1 MKYLVLVFAIL
12 FYVIQAG
19 AQDYIQPNFEEL
31 AKHEAPEWYNDA
43 KFGIFIHWGLY
54 SVPAWA
60 TPIGEPGD
68 FEWEYY
74 YKNMPYAE
82 WYLNSLKIDGSP
94 TQRHHAETYG
104 EDFDYYEFI
113 PLFNKALK
121 KWNPDEMAGIIKKS
135 GANYA
140 VLTTKHHDGFTLWPS
155 RVENT
160 NFPESQATV
169 SRDVVGE
176 LSEAV
181 RKQGLKMG
189 LYYSGGLDWSFNK
202 VPVTHIRH
210 VFTGGPQGADYCAY
224 VDAHYKELINN
235 YKPDILWNDIGY
247 PKAGDLETI
256 LGNYFFQVPHGTVNN
271 RWQRKGIYNGDFVTP
286 EYSKL
291 DSITPFKW
299 ETCRGIGFS
308 FRYNRLEGPEEY
320 MSGTEIVQLL
330 VDIVSKN
337 GNLLLNIGP
346 KADGT
351 VPAEQKQALQE
362 VGEWLQTNGEGI
374 YGSRPWKRFG
384 TTTADGAEIRFTQKA
399 DVIYLFAWNFQD
411 KAVSIPENL
420 LPEFEKVVQIAK
432 SNRIDWKK
440 KDNTITFVLPGDTDK
455 ELPVCLKLKK

>member
-1 MKYLVLVFAIL
+1 
-12 FYVIQAG
+12 
-19 AQDYIQPNFEEL
+19 
-31 AKHEAPEWYNDA
+31 
-43 KFGIFIHWGLY
+43 
-54 SVPAWA
+54 
-60 TPIGEPGD
+60 
-68 FEWEYY
+68 
-74 YKNMPYAE
+74 
-82 WYLNSLKIDGSP
+82 
-94 TQRHHAETYG
+94 
-104 EDFDYYEFI
+104 
-113 PLFNKALK
+113 
-121 KWNPDEMAGIIKKS
+121 
-135 GANYA
+135 
-140 VLTTKHHDGFTLWPS
+140 
-155 RVENT
+155 
-160 NFPESQATV
+160 
-169 SRDVVGE
+169 
-176 LSEAV
+176 
-181 RKQGLKMG
+181 
-189 LYYSGGLDWSFNK
+189 
-202 VPVTHIRH
+202 THIRH

-235 YKPDILWNDIGY
+235 YQPDILWNDIGY

-308 FRYNRLEGPEEY
+308 FGYNRLEGPEEY

-399 DVIYLFAWNFQD
+399 DVIYLFAWNVQD

-455 ELPVCLKLKK
+455 EFPVCLKLKK

>member
-1 MKYLVLVFAIL
+1 MKYFVIAFCIL
-12 FYVIQAG
+12 FIGIPAKP
-19 AQDYIQPNFEEL
+19 QDYIQPNFEEL

-60 TPIGEPGD
+60 TPIGEPGN

-82 WYLNSLKIDGSP
+82 WYLNSLKIDGAP
-94 TQRHHAETYG
+94 TQKHHAETYG
-104 EDFDYYEFI
+104 KDFDYYDFI

-121 KWNPDEMAGIIKKS
+121 KWNPDLMAGVIKQS
-135 GANYA
+135 GAQYA

-155 RVENT
+155 RVSNT
-160 NFPESQATV
+160 NFPASQPTV

-176 LSEAV
+176 LSDAV
-181 RKQGLKMG
+181 RKKGLKMG

-202 VPVTHIRH
+202 VPVTHLRH
-210 VFTGGPQGADYCAY
+210 VFTGVPQGADYCAY
-224 VDAHYKELINN
+224 VDAHYKELINS

-256 LGNYFFQVPHGTVNN
+256 LANYFFQVPHGTVNN
-271 RWQRKGIYNGDFVTP
+271 RWQRKGVFNGDFVTP

-308 FRYNRLEGPEEY
+308 FGYNRLEGPEEY
-320 MSGTEIVQLL
+320 LSGTEIVQLL

-351 VPAEQKQALQE
+351 VPAEQKQALLE
-362 VGEWLQTNGEGI
+362 VGEWLKTNGEGI
-374 YGSRPWKRFG
+374 YGSRPWKQFG
-384 TTTADGAEIRFTQKA
+384 TTTADGTEIRFTQNA
-399 DVIYLFAWNFQD
+399 DAVYIFAWNYQGNQLTVP
-411 KAVSIPENL
+411 KNL
-420 LPEFEKVVQIAK
+420 LPESDQVIQMGENRNIRWEEKDENILF
-432 SNRIDWKK
+432 N
-440 KDNTITFVLPGDTDK
+440 LPERAET
-455 ELPVCLKLKK
+455 ELPVCFKLKK

>member
-1 MKYLVLVFAIL
+1 MKYNVLVLGIL
-12 FYVIQAG
+12 FLVIQAE

-104 EDFDYYEFI
+104 EDFDYYDFI

-121 KWNPDEMAGIIKKS
+121 KWNPDEMAGIIRNS
-135 GANYA
+135 GAQYA

-155 RVENT
+155 RVSNT
-160 NFPESQATV
+160 NFPESQAAV

-235 YKPDILWNDIGY
+235 YQPDILWNDIGY

-271 RWQRKGIYNGDFVTP
+271 RWQRKGVFNGDFVTP

-291 DSITPFKW
+291 DSIAPFKW

-308 FRYNRLEGPEEY
+308 FGYNRLENAEHY
-320 MSGTEIVQLL
+320 MSGTEIVRLL

-351 VPAEQKQALQE
+351 VPAEQKQALLE
-362 VGEWLQTNGEGI
+362 VGGWLQTNGEGI

-384 TTTADGAEIRFTQKA
+384 TTIAGGAEIRFTQKA
-399 DVIYLFAWNFQD
+399 DVIYLFAWNVRDNRVQ
-411 KAVSIPENL
+411 VPENL
-420 LPEFEKVVQIAK
+420 LPEINQVVNIETNNSVQLEKTG
-432 SNRIDWKK
+432 
-440 KDNTITFVLPGDTDK
+440 NTVIFVLPEKHDK